1 MKIFFRYLFMRLLVP
16 FCYCFAAFT
25 ILWVMADLYNTMEN
39 FIDHHIGIGRILYFY
54 ALQIPN
60 MMVQVLPAAV
70 LFSTLFTLLSL
81 NRRSELVALLSG
93 GLAPIWMLAPFLLFG
108 FLAALVLFYDM
119 SAPSARAK
127 VARDHIMDEM
137 RGAAG
142 KGNTFLNLPYI
153 DEANHCIWYFQA
165 LAVTSDGGKA
175 DGLMI
180 QEQDA
185 EGHNTVAYA
194 AKLGRW
200 TGQFWRLSGV
210 KKIVY
215 NVDGLV
221 QSQEIFPQYDLTD
234 VTTPPK
240 QLLLVSSEPDAL
252 TVSELSQYIST
263 STGTAEHVAKY
274 RTEWWYRV
282 VYPFSILVLMLF
294 ALVQGGRSHRRGS
307 AAGIGACILVLVCFN
322 IFNGVFKS
330 AGTYNR
336 LPPFVAVSFVEVV
349 FALIGLH
356 WLALNN
362 GWYWQ
367 LQQTWLAWKKKLKA
381 ATPADIGAA

>member
-25 ILWVMADLYNTMEN
+25 LLWVMADLFNTMEN
-39 FIDHHIGIGRILYFY
+39 FIDHHIGVGRILYFY
-54 ALQIPN
+54 LLQIPN

-93 GLAPIWMLAPFLLFG
+93 GLAPLWMIAPFLLFG
-108 FLAALVLFYDM
+108 LIAALVLLYDM
-119 SAPSARAK
+119 SGPSARAK
-127 VARDHIMDEM
+127 VARDHIMDEI
-137 RGAAG
+137 RGVAG
-142 KGNTFLNLPYI
+142 KGNSFFNLPYI
-153 DEANHCIWYFQA
+153 DEPNHRVWFFQS
-165 LAVTSDGGKA
+165 LSVNGSGGKA

-185 EGHNTVAYA
+185 EGHDSITYA
-194 AKLGRW
+194 AQLGRW
-200 TGQFWRLSGV
+200 TGQFWRLSNV

-215 NVDGLV
+215 NGDGLV
-221 QSQEIFPQYDLTD
+221 QTQESYPQYDLSD

-240 QLLLVSSEPDAL
+240 QLLLISSEPDAL
-252 TVSELSQYIST
+252 TVPELSEYIAT
-263 STGTAEHVAKY
+263 STATAEHIAKY
-274 RTEWWYRV
+274 RTEWWYRII
-282 VYPFSILVLMLF
+282 YPFSILVLMLF
-294 ALVQGGRSHRRGS
+294 ALIQGGRSHRRGS
-307 AAGIGACILVLVCFN
+307 AAGIGGCILVLICFN
-322 IFNGVFKS
+322 IFSGVFKS

-336 LPPFVAVSFVEVV
+336 LPPFVAVSFVEIV

-356 WLALNN
+356 LLAINN

-367 LQQTWLAWKKKLKA
+367 MQQTYRASKKKFAKPLA
-381 ATPADIGAA
+381 GAA

>member
-25 ILWVMADLYNTMEN
+25 VLWVMADLYNTMEN
-39 FIDHHIGIGRILYFY
+39 FIDHHIGIGKILYFY

-108 FLAALVLFYDM
+108 LIAALVLFYDM
-119 SAPSARAK
+119 SGPSARAK
-127 VARDHIMDEM
+127 VARDHIMDEL
-137 RGAAG
+137 RGVAG

-153 DEANHCIWYFQA
+153 DEANHCVWYFQN
-165 LAVTSDGGKA
+165 LSVTNTGGKA
-175 DGLMI
+175 EGLTI
-180 QEQDA
+180 HEQDA
-185 EGHNTVAYA
+185 EGHDTVLYA
-194 AKLGRW
+194 AQVGRW
-200 TGQFWRLSGV
+200 TGQFWRLSHV
-210 KKIVY
+210 KKVVY
-215 NVDGLV
+215 LEN
-221 QSQEIFPQYDLTD
+221 QKNTEERFPEYDLTD

-240 QLLLVSSEPDAL
+240 QLLLISSEPDGL
-252 TVSELSQYIST
+252 TVPELSEYIAT
-263 STGTAEHVAKY
+263 STGTAEHIAKY

-282 VYPFSILVLMLF
+282 VYPFSVLVLMLF

-307 AAGIGACILVLVCFN
+307 AAGIGACILVLICFN
-322 IFNGVFKS
+322 IFSGVFKS

-336 LPPFVAVSFVEVV
+336 LPPFVAVSFVEVL
-349 FALIGLH
+349 FAVIGLH

-367 LQQTWLAWKKKLKA
+367 AQQTWLGWKKKLKA
-381 ATPADIGAA
+381 AKPLESGAT